1 VFEGIQD
8 LKASPSPKKVPS
20 LNVSCLTRT
29 LYFYSLLSA
38 MVLLQSLSI
47 TSLCFLQRQSSFSQ
61 RARLQQLSNKR
72 IL

>member
-38 MVLLQSLSI
+38 MVHLQSLSI
-47 TSLCFLQRQSSFSQ
+47 ALLCFVTASKFILTAGSSTAVKQ
-61 RARLQQLSNKR
+61 
-72 IL
+72 